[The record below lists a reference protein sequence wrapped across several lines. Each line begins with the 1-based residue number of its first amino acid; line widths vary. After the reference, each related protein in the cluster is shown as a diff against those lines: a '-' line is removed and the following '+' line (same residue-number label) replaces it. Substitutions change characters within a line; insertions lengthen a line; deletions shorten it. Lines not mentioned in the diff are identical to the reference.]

1 MRWCPCQTMQ
11 VCRLKSL
18 QLKEAV
24 WGLRLPSW
32 SCPLQRRREHF
43 VRCPVFRWDDSV
55 FSPVFMQF
63 GIHQP
68 SSSTKANVRSPSMGQ
83 VISCVNSTSCSAPI
97 SPVHAVLFTFCLC
110 IVIIQYHVKFVSVK
124 KLYDTIYKPCLNNY
138 TQNVFVFIV
147 SVNMCKVRC
156 MMPWL
161 YDPFCHYRK
170 QTNVPQPKTDE
181 HIFMVEEHKLR
192 SPANISWRT

>member
-1 MRWCPCQTMQ
+1 VNILFGVRFLDGMIPFSVRF
-11 VCRLKSL
+11 
-18 QLKEAV
+18 
-24 WGLRLPSW
+24 
-32 SCPLQRRREHF
+32 SCNLGF
-43 VRCPVFRWDDSV
+43 
-55 FSPVFMQF
+55 
-63 GIHQP
+63 
-68 SSSTKANVRSPSMGQ
+68 
-83 VISCVNSTSCSAPI
+83 I

-181 HIFMVEEHKLR
+181 HIFMVEEHKLC
-192 SPANISWRT
+192 SPANIS